1 MEWESRAPSVSFT
14 LGKISTNFLTMS
26 TIRWTCLVLLCSLFQ
41 LYIVS
46 VQTET
51 RHLCELYIT
60 NAEFWKVAVNPPKAP
75 CRVSM
80 SLIISEKKKGFGE
93 RKKSKKF
100 SNPPACLLYF
110 VVCVGSRQTHS
121 QHQRSCEV
129 QSRPGDSNSNIHE
142 VIPLPRALRGETAF
156 MRLHPHHENTQP
168 TLKNHMLNEPA
179 HTHTPP
185 HTHPEKALESSE
197 HLNLCQE
204 VSRFRSLSLPND
216 IYDL

>member
-1 MEWESRAPSVSFT
+1 MFFHVTNYQWEKER
-14 LGKISTNFLTMS
+14 
-26 TIRWTCLVLLCSLFQ
+26 IR
-41 LYIVS
+41 
-46 VQTET
+46 
-51 RHLCELYIT
+51 
-60 NAEFWKVAVNPPKAP
+60 
-75 CRVSM
+75 
-80 SLIISEKKKGFGE
+80 GGE
-93 RKKSKKF
+93 KSKKF

-129 QSRPGDSNSNIHE
+129 QSRPEDSNSNIHE
-142 VIPLPRALRGETAF
+142 VIPLPWALRGETAF
-156 MRLHPHHENTQP
+156 MRLHSHHENTQP

-179 HTHTPP
+179 HTHTHPRT
-185 HTHPEKALESSE
+185 HTEKALESSE

>member
-1 MEWESRAPSVSFT
+1 MNLSGSAVLIISAVHCQCPDRNPS
-14 LGKISTNFLTMS
+14 
-26 TIRWTCLVLLCSLFQ
+26 SLWIIHYKCWILKSCF
-41 LYIVS
+41 
-46 VQTET
+46 
-51 RHLCELYIT
+51 
-60 NAEFWKVAVNPPKAP
+60 KPPKAQHIELP
-75 CRVSM
+75 CFSM

-93 RKKSKKF
+93 GKKSKKF

-129 QSRPGDSNSNIHE
+129 QSRPEDSNSNIHE

-156 MRLHPHHENTQP
+156 MRLHSHHENTQP

-179 HTHTPP
+179 HTHTHP
-185 HTHPEKALESSE
+185 HTHTEKALESSE